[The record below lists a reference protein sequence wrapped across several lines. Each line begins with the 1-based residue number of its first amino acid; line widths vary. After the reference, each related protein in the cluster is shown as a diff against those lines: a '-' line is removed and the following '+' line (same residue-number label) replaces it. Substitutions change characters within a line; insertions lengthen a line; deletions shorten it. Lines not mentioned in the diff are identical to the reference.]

1 MFYCNKCNSI
11 PLILIVPKLDGS
23 YVLKKCFCG
32 EQKLNLFQLNK
43 EKNEN
48 NTIKN
53 IKKNGELTKEEIKI
67 LKNDYLKA
75 YNKLNTINN
84 NLKKCFIEQLNQM
97 INNIENLYKKNLE
110 ENLKILD
117 LINSFFIQYE
127 KLQDKKSQKN
137 ILLNTSFNL
146 DDFIFSKDE
155 NFLINY
161 FSFENYLK
169 TNLIIFH

>member
-53 IKKNGELTKEEIKI
+53 IKKKWRI
-67 LKNDYLKA
+67 
-75 YNKLNTINN
+75 NKRRN
-84 NLKKCFIEQLNQM
+84 
-97 INNIENLYKKNLE
+97 
-110 ENLKILD
+110 
-117 LINSFFIQYE
+117 
-127 KLQDKKSQKN
+127 
-137 ILLNTSFNL
+137 
-146 DDFIFSKDE
+146 
-155 NFLINY
+155 
-161 FSFENYLK
+161 
-169 TNLIIFH
+169 